1 MLFAFAVVG
10 CVLIVYT
17 RATVPTVRRQ
27 FYRDKAPIDSST
39 PKSIPTPTTT
49 PDLAPMSILSP
60 MPTQAV
66 YALALVIQRTAEF
79 SIQLECN
86 GSNDVTVANQVGPSG
101 EASMDTERDV
111 PFAND
116 PIQTSTTTALTVAC
130 TSEFFTQ
137 PQCSDGDDASM
148 VSSVVLEVEASINTE
163 GYVMATDSLTATPI
177 PSPVPTL
184 VASPVS
190 TPVASPV
197 STPVASP
204 VSTRVSSPVPTSVV
218 SPVPTPVFSPVSIP
232 VASPMPTPVAS
243 PVPTPVSSLVPTPV
257 ASPVPIPAR
266 PLVWIPT
273 PISPALALAATST
286 SEFFAQFECG
296 DGRDAAE
303 SSALTADDPFLA
315 NLASA
320 LVGSSDISLQTVC
333 DYDYAESVASSTD
346 CFFKDLAT
354 DDWIFIPSGSGCY
367 EERNGTKT
375 AQRLKKLKKRS
386 SKSSLFSL
394 HK

>member
-1 MLFAFAVVG
+1 
-10 CVLIVYT
+10 
-17 RATVPTVRRQ
+17 
-27 FYRDKAPIDSST
+27 PIDSST

-184 VASPVS
+184 
-190 TPVASPV
+190 
-197 STPVASP
+197 
-204 VSTRVSSPVPTSVV
+204 
-218 SPVPTPVFSPVSIP
+218 
-232 VASPMPTPVAS
+232 
-243 PVPTPVSSLVPTPV
+243 
-257 ASPVPIPAR
+257 
-266 PLVWIPT
+266 
-273 PISPALALAATST
+273 
-286 SEFFAQFECG
+286 
-296 DGRDAAE
+296 
-303 SSALTADDPFLA
+303 
-315 NLASA
+315 
-320 LVGSSDISLQTVC
+320 
-333 DYDYAESVASSTD
+333 
-346 CFFKDLAT
+346 DLAT